1 MKKVRKGQY
10 RIISRIGNIAGSL
23 LFIFVIINIF
33 LFNFV
38 SEYIPHLDLDDLTMP
53 IQLIAFACTLV
64 GCGIMFPAYKMLGA
78 NWIDSVQADGQFPIP
93 AAHQLV
99 QTGIY
104 KHMRNPIYLAT
115 FTRVWRVRI
124 FNTKSN
130 YNRGFCDSFDRGLF
144 SSSG

>member
-1 MKKVRKGQY
+1 M
-10 RIISRIGNIAGSL
+10 
-23 LFIFVIINIF
+23 FIFVIINIF

-104 KHMRNPIYLAT
+104 KHMRDPIYLAT
-115 FTRVWRVRI
+115 LLVFGGFAFLTLR
-124 FNTKSN
+124 SN